1 VRTRAPGRTR
11 RGVAAILAGF
21 TALILTAGDA
31 LSRDEI
37 AVAVHH
43 AFGTRRHFTIEG
55 RVLEREDG
63 PEVRPGDSRT
73 TNFLRTVRSLHAEE
87 QKGAALRLRFAN
99 HTWELRSDSEGYFA
113 LQGETPPQA
122 APGWH
127 SVHIEVSGDP
137 ANTVTKVLI
146 VPDGETIGVISDID
160 DTVVVSE
167 VGDRTRLLA
176 HTFLENSLQRRAV
189 PGVAALYRGI
199 AARNAHPESAPV
211 IYLTAAPRHLL
222 PAIGEFLAHNNFPV
236 GPIIAKKVTDG
247 GGGDPLLDQERYKL
261 ERIEAILSELP
272 DVRFV
277 LSGDDGERDPEVY
290 RKIRER
296 HPTRVEAVYIRRVS
310 GDPSRPTYEDQLTP
324 P

>member
-1 VRTRAPGRTR
+1 MRTRAPGRTR
-11 RGVAAILAGF
+11 RGGAAILAGF
-21 TALILTAGDA
+21 TALILTGGDA
-31 LSRDEI
+31 FGRDEI

-43 AFGTRRHFTIEG
+43 AFGTRRHFIIEG

-63 PEVRPGDSRT
+63 REVRPGDSQT

-87 QKGAALRLRFAN
+87 QKGVPLCLRFAD

-113 LQGETPPQA
+113 LKGETPPQA

-127 SVHIEVSGDP
+127 SVLIEVPGNP
-137 ANTVTKVLI
+137 AHTEAKVLI
-146 VPDGETIGVISDID
+146 VPDGETIGIISDID
-160 DTVVVSE
+160 DTVVFSE
-167 VGDRTRLLA
+167 VGDHTRLLA
-176 HTFLENSLQRRAV
+176 HTFLENPLQRRAV
-189 PGVAALYRGI
+189 PGVAAHYRGI

-236 GPIIAKKVTDG
+236 GPIIAKKVTV

-261 ERIEAILSELP
+261 ERIEAILDELP

-290 RKIRER
+290 RKIREK
-296 HPTRVEAVYIRRVS
+296 HPSRVEAVYIRRVS